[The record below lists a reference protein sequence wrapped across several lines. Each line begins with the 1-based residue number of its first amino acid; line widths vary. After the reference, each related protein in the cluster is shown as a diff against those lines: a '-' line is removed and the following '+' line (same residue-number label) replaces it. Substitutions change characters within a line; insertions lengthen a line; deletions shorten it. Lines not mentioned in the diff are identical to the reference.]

1 VVRHGATFPD
11 QADTDPLNP
20 ENIAA
25 QRQLNDKG
33 KAAAKAFG
41 HALRQIGVR
50 VSQVHTSQF
59 NRAYQ
64 TALLAGLSNIEKTAD
79 LTEGGLGPLASRY
92 VKVDDLPWKPTPCP
106 GIDMKV
112 LLEDKETGLLTALF
126 RWQPGSE
133 LSLHEHVE
141 VEQTFVIE
149 GSLVDDEGEVTAGNY
164 VWRPKGNRHIAKS
177 PNGALVLSIF
187 LKPNIFLGGAAEG
200 QQLR

>member
-1 VVRHGATFPD
+1 MTATTP
-11 QADTDPLNP
+11 
-20 ENIAA
+20 
-25 QRQLNDKG
+25 
-33 KAAAKAFG
+33 
-41 HALRQIGVR
+41 
-50 VSQVHTSQF
+50 
-59 NRAYQ
+59 Y
-64 TALLAGLSNIEKTAD
+64 LANED
-79 LTEGGLGPLASRY
+79 MLGPLASRY

-141 VEQTFVIE
+141 VEQTFVLE

-177 PNGALVLSIF
+177 PNGALVLSVF
-187 LKPNIFLGGAAEG
+187 LKPNIFLNGDKEG
-200 QQLR
+200 VQLR